1 MTQPSIKSIRKAL
14 IAAPRA
20 KFNLADRPT
29 RHKEIFDD
37 KDEARASLEAD
48 ARAIDELQ
56 NRLYGESERAVL
68 VVLQGMDTSGK
79 SGVIRH
85 VFAYT
90 SPLGM
95 QLEAFKGPSKREL
108 AHDYLWRIHA
118 AIPRKGTIGIF
129 DRSHYEDVL
138 VVKVREF
145 APKGAIKQR
154 YAQINDFERMLSE
167 NGVTLVKCM
176 LNISHETQGE
186 RLLARLE
193 EPDKR
198 WKFNP
203 GDLEDRKLWPAFM
216 DAYETAVDK
225 CSTEHAP
232 WYVIPSDSK
241 TRRNAMIARLVR
253 GALEDMDPQYPD
265 PGYRPEQFEIG

>member
-1 MTQPSIKSIRKAL
+1 MSQASIKSIREAL
-14 IAAPRA
+14 IARPGNAF
-20 KFNLADRPT
+20 KLKERPT
-29 RHKEIFDD
+29 RHPDIFEDKE
-37 KDEARASLEAD
+37 EARASLTED
-48 ARAIDELQ
+48 AAHINELQ
-56 NRLYGESERAVL
+56 DRLYGENQRALLVL
-68 VVLQGMDTSGK
+68 LQGMDTSGK

-85 VFAYT
+85 VFALT

-95 QLEAFKGPSKREL
+95 QVRAFKAPSKTEL
-108 AHDYLWRIHA
+108 AHDYLWRIHDA
-118 AIPRKGTIGIF
+118 VPRKGMIGIF

-145 APKGAIKQR
+145 ASKTAIKQR
-154 YAQINDFERMLSE
+154 YDHINDFEKMLTE
-167 NGVTLVKCM
+167 NGVVLLKCM
-176 LNISHETQGE
+176 LNISHKTQGE
-186 RLLARLE
+186 RLLDRLE
-193 EPDKR
+193 EPHKR

-265 PGYRPEQFEIG
+265 PGYRPEQFDIG

>member
-1 MTQPSIKSIRKAL
+1 MSQPSIKSIRKSLVAEPGKSFKL
-14 IAAPRA
+14 
-20 KFNLADRPT
+20 KDRPT
-29 RHKEIFDD
+29 RHPEIFDD
-37 KDEARASLEAD
+37 KDEARASLEED

-56 NRLYGESERAVL
+56 DRLYGEGARSVL

-95 QLEAFKGPSKREL
+95 QIEAFKAPSKRER
-108 AHDYLWRIHA
+108 AQDYLWRIHA
-118 AIPRKGTIGIF
+118 AVPRKGTIGIF

-145 APKGAIKQR
+145 APKDAINKR
-154 YAQINDFERMLSE
+154 YDQINDFERILTE
-167 NGVTLVKCM
+167 NGVTIVKCM

-193 EPDKR
+193 EPHKR

-203 GDLEDRKLWPAFM
+203 GDLEDRKLWPDFM
-216 DAYETAVDK
+216 DAYGTAVDK
-225 CSTEHAP
+225 CSTKHAP
-232 WYVIPSDSK
+232 WYIIPSDSK

-265 PGYRPEQFEIG
+265 PGYRPEQFEI